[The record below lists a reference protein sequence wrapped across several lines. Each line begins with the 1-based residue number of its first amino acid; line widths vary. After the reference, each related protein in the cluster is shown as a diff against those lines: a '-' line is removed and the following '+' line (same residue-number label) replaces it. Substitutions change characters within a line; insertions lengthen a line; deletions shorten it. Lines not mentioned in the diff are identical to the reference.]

1 MIDFKVAIDMKKT
14 KVLLIISCII
24 LLTVTMLTGCSVDKE
39 FTYSSNPTFDVMY
52 SEDTNTSEVS
62 VRVYIDNFYRNARK
76 NIQRKYPKR
85 KFGELHFCF

>member
-1 MIDFKVAIDMKKT
+1 MKKT

-24 LLTVTMLTGCSVDKE
+24 LLIVTMLTGCSVDKE

-62 VRVYIDNFYRNARK
+62 VRVYIDNFYSDAAINSITFRCYFLDEN
-76 NIQRKYPKR
+76 NNLLDTQ
-85 KFGELHFCF
+85 